1 MDPII
6 KINAL
11 KYSTSTNVKV
21 GSNVKFLI
29 IDLRLNKKLKIKS
42 SLKKPVV
49 EVDPGSTKE
58 YI

>member
-1 MDPII
+1 M

-11 KYSTSTNVKV
+11 KYSTSTNAKV

-29 IDLRLNKKLKIKS
+29 VDLRLNKKLKIKS

-49 EVDPGSTKE
+49 DINLDSTKE
-58 YI
+58 